1 MKINVNIQDK
11 NLMRY
16 DTLGDYHY
24 VKFLDTLVFDI
35 ADTGNDVYN
44 KLILI
49 HELVEELLTSQKG
62 IKEEDIM
69 KWDKEHLDSEDPGSI
84 KTAPYHKEH
93 KVAEKI
99 EKFLIEMMNMSW
111 TKYEK
116 ELNKL

>member
-11 NLMRY
+11 SLMRY
-16 DTLGDYHY
+16 NSCGDYFY
-24 VKFLDTLVFDI
+24 IPFNDTLVFDI

-69 KWDKEHLDSEDPGSI
+69 KWDKEHLDSAGSP
-84 KTAPYHKEH
+84 KRG
-93 KVAEKI
+93 
-99 EKFLIEMMNMSW
+99 
-111 TKYEK
+111 
-116 ELNKL
+116 

>member
-11 NLMRY
+11 SLMRY
-16 DTLGDYHY
+16 NSCGDYFY
-24 VKFLDTLVFDI
+24 IPLNDTLVFDI

-69 KWDKEHLDSEDPGSI
+69 KWDKEHLDSEDPGGISD
-84 KTAPYHKEH
+84 APYHQEH
-93 KVAEKI
+93 QIAESV
-99 EKFLIEMMNMSW
+99 EQFLCEIIGLDW
-111 TKYEK
+111 KKYNE
-116 ELNKL
+116 EI